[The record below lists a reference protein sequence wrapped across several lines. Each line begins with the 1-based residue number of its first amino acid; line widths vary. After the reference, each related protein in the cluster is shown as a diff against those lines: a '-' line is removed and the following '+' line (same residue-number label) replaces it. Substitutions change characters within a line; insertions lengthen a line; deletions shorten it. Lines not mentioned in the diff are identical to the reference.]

1 MPRLRSRPLIS
12 NQHFRFLRNAL
23 KKNMTLSIL
32 ISCKL
37 AAVKAFKTAFRNSS
51 EPTLSQIKI
60 MVLNEVRNNTTESPV
75 QITTETW
82 AWPLQPPSQR
92 LSLRQTTSPPFR
104 FRFKK
109 SIRLKSFLQRKSNRI
124 RLVYCF
130 TISTT
135 TAKNNKVRNN
145 QSYRQVTEC
154 RHVSWQEEGA
164 VWARESPQ

>member
-1 MPRLRSRPLIS
+1 MARLRSRPLIS
-12 NQHFRFLRNAL
+12 NKHFRFLRNAL
-23 KKNMTLSIL
+23 KKRMTLSIR
-32 ISCKL
+32 ISCNL
-37 AAVKAFKTAFRNSS
+37 ATVKASKTAFRNSYKQK
-51 EPTLSQIKI
+51 LRQIQI
-60 MVLNEVRNNTTESPV
+60 MILNEVRNNITESPV
-75 QITTETW
+75 QSTTETW
-82 AWPLQPPSQR
+82 AWPRQPPSQR

-145 QSYRQVTEC
+145 QSYRQVIDC